1 MKKPHAPDRLT
12 LLSRSQ
18 PDLFTGLEEVNTLSA
33 GVAADFG
40 ATKSSA
46 MKLSDAEIEK
56 GGAEV
61 VRYVETMH
69 KENKEL
75 RNELENMFKKV
86 CFIYC

>member
-18 PDLFTGLEEVNTLSA
+18 PDLFTGLEEVSTLSA
-33 GVAADFG
+33 SAADFG
-40 ATKSSA
+40 AAKSSA

-86 CFIYC
+86 LL